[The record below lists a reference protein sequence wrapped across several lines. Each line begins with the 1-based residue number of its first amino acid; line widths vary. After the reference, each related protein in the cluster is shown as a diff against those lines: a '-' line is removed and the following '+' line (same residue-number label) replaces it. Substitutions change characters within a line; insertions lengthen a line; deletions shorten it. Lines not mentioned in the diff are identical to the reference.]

1 MTKQLYATIMAG
13 GSGTRFWPA
22 SRKAHPKQF
31 LDVNQSGQTLLQ
43 QTYNRFNSFVREGQ
57 IRVVSIEDYKETILE
72 QTGRGEDVLIPE
84 PMMRNTAAAVALSAF
99 EVSLSDPEA
108 IMIISPADHLIE
120 DDKEFRLAIERCVY
134 FAEKN
139 DALITIGIQP
149 TSAHTGYGYIKKG
162 TAAGDIFKVSKFTEK
177 PDRGRA
183 EEFVKS
189 GEYFWN
195 AGIFVWS
202 VKSILKAFFECAPE
216 IYEPL
221 ASLYKK
227 GKPGFNEIREVYR
240 QLPSISVDYSIL
252 EKAENVYTC
261 PSNPGWSDL
270 GSWKTIYDMSRG
282 DEEKIVSGKSRVVT
296 HESSGCF
303 IRGKEGKLYALIGM
317 KDIGIVDMDDVTM
330 IFPLSR
336 DQDVKTLLE
345 KVRQEY
351 GNDYD

>member
-1 MTKQLYATIMAG
+1 MTKQLYAAIMAG

-43 QTYNRFNSFVREGQ
+43 KTYNRFKSFVEEDK
-57 IRVVSIEDYKETILE
+57 IKVVSIEDYADAILE
-72 QTGRGEDVLIPE
+72 QTGRGEGVLIEE

-99 EVSLSDPEA
+99 EINLLNPEA
-108 IMIISPADHLIE
+108 IMIMSPADHLIE
-120 DDKEFRLAIERCVY
+120 DEKEFRESIERCTL

-149 TSAHTGYGYIKKG
+149 SSAHTGYGYIKRGKETG
-162 TAAGDIFKVSKFTEK
+162 QLFEVSEFTEK
-177 PDRGRA
+177 PVKLKA
-183 EEFVKS
+183 EEFLQS

-202 VKSILKAFFECAPE
+202 IKSILKAFFECAPE

-221 ASLYKK
+221 ATLYKK
-227 GKPGFNEIREVYR
+227 GRPQLNELREVYSK
-240 QLPSISVDYSIL
+240 LPSISVDYAIL
-252 EKAENVYTC
+252 EKADNVFTC

-270 GSWKTIYDMSRG
+270 GSWKTIFDISEADDQGNVR
-282 DEEKIVSGKSRVVT
+282 GKSRVTT
-296 HESSGCF
+296 HDSSGCF

-317 KDIGIVDMDDVTM
+317 KDIGIVDMEDVTM

-336 DQDVKTLLE
+336 DQDVKVLLE
-345 KVRQEY
+345 KVRRVHGSEF
-351 GNDYD
+351 D